1 VQGTSSI
8 ALPSPVAA
16 ARRHRSENLYVQTL
30 RRLLRSPSGLIGLIV
45 MVLLALTAVFAPLI
59 APYDPLVQHPGSE
72 LAVPSA
78 TYWVGTDEFGRDL
91 FSRIVYGSRISLF
104 VGVLAVVIGSV
115 VGVSSGLA
123 AGYRGGWLDAS
134 IMRLWDTLLAFP
146 AILLGIAVAAVLGPG
161 VTNAA
166 IALAIISIP
175 QFSRITR
182 ASVLGEMQKE
192 YVQAARCIGVGNL
205 QIALRHIFPNTISP
219 LLVQLSLAMAYAVL
233 LEAGLS
239 FLGLGT
245 QPPEPSWGSM
255 LNTSRAYLRQAPW
268 YAIFPGIALS
278 VLLLGLNFLSDALR
292 DALDPRLTHLR

>member
-1 VQGTSSI
+1 MAGTSTI
-8 ALPSPVAA
+8 ALPAGA
-16 ARRHRSENLYVQTL
+16 ARVRRRGPENLYVKTL
-30 RRLLRSPSGLIGLIV
+30 QRLVRSPSGLLGLIAV
-45 MVLLALTAVFAPLI
+45 VLLVLTAVFAPLL
-59 APYDPLVQHPGSE
+59 APYDPLAQHPGSE

-78 TYWVGTDEFGRDL
+78 RFWVGTDEFGRDL

-104 VGVLAVVIGSV
+104 VGVLAVAIGSV

-182 ASVLGEMQKE
+182 ASVLGEKQKE
-192 YVQAARCIGVGNL
+192 YVQAARCIGVGDL
-205 QIALRHIFPNTISP
+205 RVALRHIFPNTVSP

-245 QPPEPSWGSM
+245 QPPDPSWGSM
-255 LNTSRAYLRQAPW
+255 LSTSRAYLRQAPW
-268 YAIFPGIALS
+268 YAVFPGIALS
-278 VLLLGLNFLSDALR
+278 ILLLGLNFLSDALR
-292 DALDPRLTHLR
+292 DALDPKLTHLR